1 MAAQSKYVYTTQEAI
16 KPENKQNKTAM
27 IVSRVA
33 SESIRN
39 MYKTEDSNKNRNEIC
54 KDDETAPKYVGYV
67 ENILQEMKTTER
79 KRISK
84 VDEKQ
89 TRLRRVKSESGT

>member
-1 MAAQSKYVYTTQEAI
+1 
-16 KPENKQNKTAM
+16 
-27 IVSRVA
+27 
-33 SESIRN
+33 

-54 KDDETAPKYVGYV
+54 KDDEIAPKYVGYV